1 MKFQSFIIYNAHIMK
16 LLKITFSLILASFF
30 SCETSTSKKLR
41 LNELEYLQMPGLNV
55 MLAHDFYPEGHQGG
69 VSIIQN
75 GLRVATNGDLR
86 LEPTP
91 GQWQPIP
98 KVGTRQVDKEKE
110 EIWVEMSYPDSSK
123 HRKGFNPLYYPDLH
137 FNYTLKVR
145 PEGSSFK
152 IIVDLEEPLPD
163 EWIGKVGFNMEFFP
177 GILFGKSYH
186 LGDQQGIFPLQANG
200 PMFKNVDGKNQLEPM
215 ATGDVLTIAPE
226 SDEQRIQIKN
236 QGGQLKLIDGRG
248 EHNNGWFVVRSLVE
262 SGATEGAV
270 EWLITPSIIDS
281 WIHEPVIQL
290 SQVGYHPKQQKVAV
304 VELDAGDQNLQKL
317 RLVKLDPNGK
327 HVDILAS
334 QAIIWG
340 QFLRYNYVKFDF
352 SDVDVEGMYQ
362 VCYGKSK
369 SEPFQITASVFQRH
383 VWQPTLE
390 YYLPVQ
396 MCHMRINDRY
406 RVWHDLCH
414 MDDAL
419 MAPLDSNHFD
429 GYKQGSKT
437 FTKYNP
443 IDPVPRLNQGG
454 WHDAG
459 DYDLRVESQ
468 SGTVQMLALAL
479 EEFDAEYDQTMVDQE
494 NNLVEMHQ
502 PDDVN
507 DVLQQIEHGVLT
519 ILGGY
524 DALGRLYRGIIC
536 PTLRQYVMLGD
547 AASMTD
553 NLIYDP
559 HLDSGKVAGN
569 RSGIA
574 DDRWVFTEE
583 NPSRALRVASGLASA
598 SRVLATYKPDL
609 SQKCIIAAENLWKAN
624 YSATPMQKVQA
635 ATELLLATGNEVYLN
650 YFLSNKE
657 ELAKNIERTG
667 WLIGRVLEK
676 IDDENFVKVIS
687 EEVAKFKKQIEE
699 ERMENPYGVPYE
711 PKIWGAGWGIQRF
724 GVEQYFLHSRFPDIF
739 PSDYMLHSLN
749 FVLGCHPGP
758 NNASFASG
766 VGSKSIKVAYGVN
779 RADWS
784 FIPGGVVSGTALIRP
799 DYPEL
804 LEWPFL
810 WQQTEYVMGGGGTNF
825 MFLVLAA
832 DKILNN

>member
-1 MKFQSFIIYNAHIMK
+1 MKSRVLIIF
-16 LLKITFSLILASFF
+16 LLITFSISCKENKPNGLI
-30 SCETSTSKKLR
+30 
-41 LNELEYLQMPGLNV
+41 LNELEYLEMPGLNV

-69 VSIIQN
+69 IGFIQN

-98 KVGTRQVDKEKE
+98 KVGERQVDLETG

-137 FNYTLKVR
+137 FRYTLKVK
-145 PEGSSFK
+145 PEGKSFR
-152 IIVDLEEPLPD
+152 IIVDLDQALPD
-163 EWIGKVGFNMEFFP
+163 EWIGKVGFNLELFP
-177 GILFGKSYH
+177 GFLFGKSYY
-186 LGDQQGIFPLQANG
+186 LDQQQGIFPLQANG
-200 PMFKNVDGKNQLEPM
+200 PLYKDVDGKLQIKPM
-215 ATGDVLTIAPE
+215 AKGKKLTIAPE
-226 SDEQRIQIKN
+226 IEEQRLTIEN
-236 QGGQLKLIDGRG
+236 LGGELELMDGRG
-248 EHNNGWFVVRSLVE
+248 EHNNGWFVVRSLVK
-262 SGATEGAV
+262 SGVANGAV
-270 EWLITPSIIDS
+270 EWLITPNVIEG
-281 WIHEPVIQL
+281 WMHTPVIQV
-290 SQVGYHPKQQKVAV
+290 SQVGYHPLQKKVAV
-304 VELDAGDQNLQKL
+304 IELDVKDKKLENLKLL
-317 RLVKLDPNGK
+317 RLESNGEHK
-327 HVDILAS
+327 ILKNSIAK
-334 QAIIWG
+334 IWG
-340 QFLRYNYVKFDF
+340 KFLRYNYVQFDF
-352 SDVDVEGMYQ
+352 SDILDEGNYQ
-362 VCYGKSK
+362 VAYGDVK
-369 SEPFQITASVFQRH
+369 SEPFQISNQVFKRH

-419 MAPLDSNHFD
+419 MAPTDSIHFD
-429 GYKQGSKT
+429 GYRQGSSTLTSYKSM
-437 FTKYNP
+437 
-443 IDPVPRLNQGG
+443 DPVPGQNTGG

-468 SGTVQMLALAL
+468 AGTVQMLALAL
-479 EEFDAEYDQTMVDQE
+479 EEFGVEYDQTNIDQSK
-494 NNLVEMHQ
+494 NRVEMHQ
-502 PDDVN
+502 PDGIN

-519 ILGGY
+519 IVGGY
-524 DALGRLYRGIIC
+524 DELGRLYRGIIC

-547 AASMTD
+547 ASSMTD
-553 NLIYDP
+553 NLVYDP
-559 HLDSGKVAGN
+559 RLDSGEVKGN

-583 NPSRALRVASGLASA
+583 NPSRELRVAAGLASA
-598 SRVLATYKPDL
+598 SRALKEYNPSL
-609 SQKCIIAAENLWKAN
+609 SKRCLTIAQSLWETNQNAR
-624 YSATPMQKVQA
+624 PFMKVQA
-635 ATELLLATGNEVYLN
+635 ATELLLTTGETKYKN
-650 YFLSNKE
+650 YFLENSNVLSE
-657 ELAKNIERTG
+657 NIQRTG
-667 WLIGRVLEK
+667 WLLGRVLKE
-676 IDDENFVKVIS
+676 IDDENFTKS
-687 EEVAKFKKQIEE
+687 IEDSVTVFRDRIE
-699 ERMENPYGVPYE
+699 LERKENPYGVPYK
-711 PKIWGAGWGIQRF
+711 PNIWGAGWGIQRF
-724 GVEQYFLHSRFPDIF
+724 GVEQYFLTSGFPEIF
-739 PSDYMLHSLN
+739 PNDYMLHALN
-749 FVLGCHPGP
+749 FVLGCHPGT

-832 DKILNN
+832 DHLLSE